1 MTEAISPAVPLPG
14 DGGLEERAEVERPWS
29 LVARHGAGAA
39 DDGETPSGAARP
51 RVIVEYVVVDG
62 EDAEVLRE
70 RQAMAIRVVVEW
82 VFHHSTTAGREA

>member
-1 MTEAISPAVPLPG
+1 M
-14 DGGLEERAEVERPWS
+14 
-29 LVARHGAGAA
+29 
-39 DDGETPSGAARP
+39 
-51 RVIVEYVVVDG
+51 IVEYVVVDG